1 MSLDRRPVLSRIETL
16 LTSACLA
23 LLGAAAVAQVDPDA
37 SKFTTLLVLL
47 VLGTFVRPD
56 VVRKGPAWVRPWSGR
71 LLGMLTVAVLGICA
85 HTLLAP
91 SFPRQAIIST
101 MVAIALLAL
110 SINGTAARLWRLI
123 RVEWSKLWRSRLFRV
138 GLLAA
143 AGITLLA
150 AVTHEPMAEES
161 GWALATRAM
170 GAGFWAAELLV
181 LVLGATT
188 ISGELAQGTLK
199 MILPHAYR
207 RSEWIAAKAI
217 VLVSAAVLF
226 ALVVLIVSVGH
237 TSATMGF
244 GDITKAIPAGFGEED
259 GSVEVF
265 RTAAVMSDHLQDVW
279 VSALV
284 SLMASALLGLLFS
297 SVFSS
302 VVPALS
308 ATFLLFL
315 GVKSA
320 DVLLGVPRRVM
331 EHVHATYP
339 EQLREW
345 LIPLGRGINERWD
358 PLTLAN
364 GLWVALLTGAVAWLL
379 ALCLFER
386 RDLHG

>member
-1 MSLDRRPVLSRIETL
+1 MALWH
-16 LTSACLA
+16 CLA
-23 LLGAAAVAQVDPDA
+23 ICGHAAVRQVMPDPGTTWVWFGLVLGFACWPVGIEVGPRRLRPWLGRIAGGAAVA
-37 SKFTTLLVLL
+37 TLGHVYGDQ
-47 VLGTFVRPD
+47 LGLSANPE
-56 VVRKGPAWVRPWSGR
+56 R
-71 LLGMLTVAVLGICA
+71 L
-85 HTLLAP
+85 
-91 SFPRQAIIST
+91 
-101 MVAIALLAL
+101 LLAL
-110 SINGTAARLWRLI
+110 GGILLLTLAWNNTAARVWRLI

-150 AVTHEPMAEES
+150 AITHEPMAEES

-170 GAGFWAAELLV
+170 GAGFWAAELLL

-188 ISGELAQGTLK
+188 IAGELAQGTLK

-207 RSEWIAAKAI
+207 RSEWIAAKT
-217 VLVSAAVLF
+217 L
-226 ALVVLIVSVGH
+226 VLIVAAAIFAAVVLLVAIGH
-237 TSATMGF
+237 TSATSGF

-259 GSVEVF
+259 GRVEVF
-265 RTAAVMSDHLQDVW
+265 RSAAIMSDHLREAW
-279 VSALV
+279 ASALV
-284 SLMASALLGLLFS
+284 SLMASGLLGLLFS
-297 SVFSS
+297 SIFSA

-320 DVLLGVPRRVM
+320 DVLLGVPRSVM
-331 EHVHATYP
+331 QHVHTTYP

-358 PLTLAN
+358 PLTLPN
-364 GLWVALLTGAVAWLL
+364 GLWVALLTGALAWLL
-379 ALCLFER
+379 ALALFDR

>member
-1 MSLDRRPVLSRIETL
+1 M
-16 LTSACLA
+16 
-23 LLGAAAVAQVDPDA
+23 
-37 SKFTTLLVLL
+37 
-47 VLGTFVRPD
+47 
-56 VVRKGPAWVRPWSGR
+56 
-71 LLGMLTVAVLGICA
+71 
-85 HTLLAP
+85 
-91 SFPRQAIIST
+91 
-101 MVAIALLAL
+101 
-110 SINGTAARLWRLI
+110 
-123 RVEWSKLWRSRLFRV
+123 

-150 AVTHEPMAEES
+150 AFAHEPMAEET

-217 VLVSAAVLF
+217 VLVIAACLF
-226 ALVVLIVSVGH
+226 AVVVLIVALGH
-237 TSATMGF
+237 TSVAAGF
-244 GDITKAIPAGFGEED
+244 GDITKAIPPGFGEED
-259 GSVEVF
+259 GGVEVF
-265 RTAAVMSDHLQDVW
+265 RTADVMSGHLSDAW
-279 VSALV
+279 ASALV

-297 SVFSS
+297 SVFSA

-320 DVLLGVPRRVM
+320 DVLLGVPRSVM
-331 EHVHATYP
+331 QHVHATYP

-358 PLTLAN
+358 PLTLPT
-364 GLWVALLTGAVAWLL
+364 GLWVAFLTGALAWLL
-379 ALCLFER
+379 ALALFDR